1 MVSETNVLTR
11 CDTTGGQE
19 LRRIPI
25 AGGASTSVHSSAL
38 FQVGNGPA
46 GDASF
51 AYFAELDQAGAT
63 KILVKKVANTGGSPT
78 TVGEVAGGGHRVLLA
93 VDSTKR
99 VRDTAPSQQYGPRV
113 LQDPGRRRRSDCAG
127 EPGANPQGCAMKK

>member
-1 MVSETNVLTR
+1 MVSGTNVYTR

-38 FQVGNGPA
+38 FPVGNGPA

-51 AYFAELDQAGAT
+51 AYFAELDQAVAT
-63 KILVKKVANTGGSPT
+63 KILAKKVANTGGSPT
-78 TVGEVAGGGHRVLLA
+78 TVGEVPAAGTASCSPWTRRNVYAARLQANNTALEYYKIPVAGGA
-93 VDSTKR
+93 A
-99 VRDTAPSQQYGPRV
+99 TALG
-113 LQDPGRRRRSDCAG
+113 
-127 EPGANPQGCAMKK
+127 NPARTLKAAR